1 MMGERLKGKA
11 AIVTGAGSIGPGM
24 GNGKATAIL
33 FAREGARV
41 MAVDCNLEAAG
52 ETRRLINEEGGDC
65 VIFKADVAKS
75 EDCRSMIES
84 CLQTFGRIDILH
96 NNVGI
101 SSRAGIDG
109 TSEEQWDRVMN
120 INLKSMFL
128 TCKYALPHMEKQ
140 GSGVIVNIA
149 TIHAIRVPGPAIA
162 YSVSKAGVVALT
174 REIAIQ
180 YATKGIRA
188 NAILPGLMRT
198 PIVESMAKSSSSKDL
213 EELWKQRDARC
224 PTGKQGDAWDTAY
237 AALFLASDEAKY
249 ITGAALVVDGGI
261 TSTIRGGK

>member
-1 MMGERLKGKA
+1 
-11 AIVTGAGSIGPGM
+11 M

-41 MAVDCNLEAAG
+41 LAADCNLEAAE
-52 ETRRLINEEGGDC
+52 ETKRLIDDEGGDC
-65 VIFKADVAKS
+65 TVFKADVAQS
-75 EDCRSMIES
+75 EDCKNMIET
-84 CLQTFGRIDILH
+84 CLQSFGRIDILH

-149 TIHAIRVPGPAIA
+149 TIHAIRVPRPAIA
-162 YSVSKAGVVALT
+162 YAVSKAGVLALT

-180 YATKGIRA
+180 YAAKGIRA
-188 NAILPGLMRT
+188 NAILPGLMKT
-198 PIVESMAKSSSSKDL
+198 PIVESMAKSSSSADL
-213 EELWKQRDARC
+213 EDLRKQRDARC
-224 PTGKQGDAWDTAY
+224 PSGKQGDAWDTAY
-237 AALFLASDEAKY
+237 AALFLASEEAKY
-249 ITGAALVVDGGI
+249 ITGTTLVVDGGI
-261 TSTIRGGK
+261 TQQI

>member
-1 MMGERLKGKA
+1 MGERLKGKA

-41 MAVDCNLEAAG
+41 MAVDCNIEAAE
-52 ETRRLINEEGGDC
+52 ETRQLITKEGGDC
-65 VIFKADVAKS
+65 SVFKADVSKS
-75 EDCRSMIES
+75 ADCKSMVEN
-84 CLQTFGRIDILH
+84 CVQAFGRIDILH

-128 TCKYALPHMEKQ
+128 TCKHALPYMEKQ
-140 GSGVIVNIA
+140 GSGAIVNIA
-149 TIHAIRVPGPAIA
+149 TIHAIRVPRSSFA

-180 YATKGIRA
+180 YAAKGIRA
-188 NAILPGLMRT
+188 NTILPGLMRT
-198 PIVESMAKSSSSKDL
+198 PIVESMAKSGRPEDL
-213 EELWKQRDARC
+213 EELWRQRDARC

-237 AALFLASDEAKY
+237 AALFLTSDEAKY
-249 ITGAALVVDGGI
+249 ITGTTLVVDGGI
-261 TSTIRGGK
+261 TQRI

>member
-1 MMGERLKGKA
+1 MGERLKGKV
-11 AIVTGAGSIGPGM
+11 AIVTGAGSSGPGM

-33 FAREGARV
+33 FVREGAKV

-65 VIFKADVAKS
+65 VVFEADVAKS
-75 EDCRSMIES
+75 ADCKSMIEN
-84 CLQTFGRIDILH
+84 CIQTFGRIDILH

-101 SSRAGIDG
+101 SSRYGIDE
-109 TSEEQWDRVMN
+109 TSEEQWDKVMN

-128 TCKYALPHMEKQ
+128 TCKYALPYMEKQ
-140 GSGVIVNIA
+140 GNGAIVNIS
-149 TIHAIRVPGPAIA
+149 TIHAIRVPRPALA
-162 YSVSKAGVVALT
+162 YAVSKAGVVALT

-180 YATKGIRA
+180 YAAKGIRA
-188 NAILPGLMRT
+188 NAILPGLMKT
-198 PIVESMAKSSSSKDL
+198 PIVESMAKSSYQGNL

-249 ITGAALVVDGGI
+249 ITGTTLVVDGGI
-261 TSTIRGGK
+261 TQRI